1 MSTLEQQLKQA
12 EDLVA
17 SVRLQLEKRDEVK
30 PVYPKGGVWS
40 LNSLGEPFSPYS
52 SKGQASLGN
61 TFYTWDEAEEEAVR
75 RRAES
80 FVREAINKVNGGK
93 IFIPTLDTC
102 IMVLAYD
109 YRRKCISTNSSY
121 TSAANHWEFIKG
133 NKCTRKLI
141 KDPDFCRAW
150 LLMKG
155 IKQ

>member
-1 MSTLEQQLKQA
+1 MSTLEKQLKQA

-93 IFIPTLDTC
+93 IFIPTADTNAW
-102 IMVLAYD
+102 VLSYD
-109 YRRKCISTNSSY
+109 YRRKRIGNQYYYSSE
-121 TSAANHWEFIKG
+121 ANTWELIKSR
-133 NKCTRKLI
+133 KCAKELI
-141 KDPDFCRAW
+141 KDPDFCRCW